1 MGFHAISTQTQRAE
15 KAQIQSKKSQTDKE
29 QSLIRYESFYM
40 HNNERSLIRY
50 DSFYMP
56 NIDRPKLFDANLLHF
71 HAVSSDVHR
80 LMSRMFGAK
89 RLHLR

>member
-1 MGFHAISTQTQRAE
+1 MGFHAIPTQTQRAE
-15 KAQIQSKKSQTDKE
+15 KAQIQSKKSQTDNE
-29 QSLIRYESFYM
+29 RSPIEYDSFYM
-40 HNNERSLIRY
+40 PNIERSLIRY

-80 LMSRMFGAK
+80 LMSPMFGAN